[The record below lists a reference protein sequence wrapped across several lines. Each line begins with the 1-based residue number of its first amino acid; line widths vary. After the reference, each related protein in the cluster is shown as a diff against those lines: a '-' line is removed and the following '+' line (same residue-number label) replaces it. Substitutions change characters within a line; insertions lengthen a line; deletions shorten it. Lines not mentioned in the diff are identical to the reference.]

1 MTDLLLDEKPILNT
15 GLVVQLTETP
25 QKLDDL
31 SITIHPTAKFIRFYF
46 DPSLVEVIA
55 RLSHDAN
62 FLITSSAGVPVV
74 PLDVQFFNI
83 HMFLGVQLRSISG
96 TVDVFTEQFDVA

>member
-1 MTDLLLDEKPILNT
+1 MDLLLDEKPILNT
-15 GLVVQLTETP
+15 GKVVTLTETA

-31 SITIHPTAKFIRFYF
+31 TITIHPTAKFIRFYF

-83 HMFLGVQLRSISG
+83 HMFLGVQLRSVAGNVS
-96 TVDVFTEQFDVA
+96 VFTEQFDVA